1 MVATGWI
8 LYQHYTA
15 HTPTPLEYKWDL
27 GPEECPGMESPEDI
41 DSIYK
46 IWYAQT
52 AIALTAKWFWNTL
65 QASLKTKFTWGVLLK
80 VDLRQIVNNS
90 PCRSDK
96 WKEERTYQ
104 MCSSHYWPW
113 LPARTTPHHPS
124 LLMMGEIG
132 QLGFT
137 DRIKFLLFCVEILFW
152 GELLV

>member
-27 GPEECPGMESPEDI
+27 GPEECPGMASPEDI

-80 VDLRQIVNNS
+80 VDLSVQTDCEQFSLQI
-90 PCRSDK
+90 
-96 WKEERTYQ
+96 WQ
-104 MCSSHYWPW
+104 MEGRENVSNVFKSLLTLIANPDHPPPSLASHDGEN
-113 LPARTTPHHPS
+113 RTTRFHP
-124 LLMMGEIG
+124 L
-132 QLGFT
+132 
-137 DRIKFLLFCVEILFW
+137 IKFLLFCVEI
-152 GELLV
+152 